1 MKWTWTHNTF
11 VKRVCFFDGKVK
23 RCKNFVTLTAS
34 VYHPM
39 LQKQLRL
46 ATTECK
52 SEDSTNIGRLQN
64 NFNKTLKDVMKTEK
78 KFSHVGWT
86 TDMATA
92 NFNSLQLIYGE
103 DVLHKIKECEF
114 HFRQSISR
122 HASKCS
128 AQERFKVR

>member
-1 MKWTWTHNTF
+1 
-11 VKRVCFFDGKVK
+11 
-23 RCKNFVTLTAS
+23 
-34 VYHPM
+34 
-39 LQKQLRL
+39 
-46 ATTECK
+46 
-52 SEDSTNIGRLQN
+52 
-64 NFNKTLKDVMKTEK
+64 MKTEK
-78 KFSHVGWT
+78 KFSHVGWS